1 MVGPIVQ
8 TGKTEAQRGEFWSQK
23 SWLGSGEITMEEA
36 KPPRAEMKA
45 NLGGLSQMAG
55 GPFTQ
60 LSDLHVDFAC
70 PFLQCL
76 PPPRAGPV

>member
-1 MVGPIVQ
+1 
-8 TGKTEAQRGEFWSQK
+8 
-23 SWLGSGEITMEEA
+23 MEEA
-36 KPPRAEMKA
+36 KPPREEMKA

-76 PPPRAGPV
+76 PPPRAGPL